1 MHETQSPILLDE
13 LQMLRQAGLGE
24 KVIAHSERVTATA
37 LWLVDQLGEDVAVD
51 RERVR
56 RGAVFHD
63 LGKVEDGGVLHGVV
77 GARLGRALGLEED
90 VCRTMEVHVR
100 GGVPAEEA
108 ARYGLPPGD
117 YRPETLEQ
125 RLVVLADKLMDVVEA
140 GKAASAAEALATLEG
155 LLHRFPDLGKDAAT
169 TARILGLAEAFRAAR
184 RENERQP
191 GEQAF

>member
-1 MHETQSPILLDE
+1 MHETQSPILAHE

-24 KVIAHSERVTATA
+24 KVIAHSGRVTVTA
-37 LWLVDQLGEDVAVD
+37 LWLVDLLREEVPVD

-63 LGKVEDGGVLHGVV
+63 LGKAEDGGVLHGVI
-77 GARLGRALGLEED
+77 GARIGRGLGLEED

-125 RLVVLADKLMDVVEA
+125 RLVVLADKLTDVVEA
-140 GKAASAAEALATLEG
+140 GKAASAAEALANLDDH
-155 LLHRFPDLGKDAAT
+155 LHRFPDLGKDAAT
-169 TARILGLAEAFRAAR
+169 TARILGLAEAFRALR
-184 RENERQP
+184 REDERQ
-191 GEQAF
+191 